1 MSIYFQVVEQAEEH
15 LWNNLRPI
23 RVQPNRRTGKL
34 LHHRRDFLNTTRGA
48 SEGVEKL
55 EADQGEEDIDHLI
68 DGFRTRS
75 SVLLGEPPDDDTN
88 TLSSPFVSCPY
99 HVFKIRVEGGQSS
112 EPTHHEPIG
121 VPEATEDV
129 NVFIQRVERFGA
141 TEGVGQLLHPSMGC
155 KEVAQGFEEP
165 DFGAKLVIDGHAGD
179 VGLVSDSINAKA
191 GEARA
196 FREQFA
202 GRSED
207 AGTRLFS
214 GGLTLTKSVGA
225 WTHR

>member
-1 MSIYFQVVEQAEEH
+1 MTRAPMTEHQIIRMSIYFQVVEQAEEH

-48 SEGVEKL
+48 SEGVETL
-55 EADQGEEDIDHLI
+55 EADQGEKDIDHLI
-68 DGFRTRS
+68 EGFRSRLP
-75 SVLLGEPPDDDTN
+75 VLLGEPPDNDAK
-88 TLSSPFVSCPY
+88 TLPPPFVSCPY
-99 HVFKIRVEGGQSS
+99 HVFKIRIEG
-112 EPTHHEPIG
+112 
-121 VPEATEDV
+121 
-129 NVFIQRVERFGA
+129 
-141 TEGVGQLLHPSMGC
+141 GQLLHPSIGC

-207 AGTRLFS
+207 AGTRLF
-214 GGLTLTKSVGA
+214 
-225 WTHR
+225 